1 MLTRDAP
8 SRTSA
13 SLFAIAA
20 AISVASS
27 HAAATDFGPS
37 PGANLSIAKLSPLQR
52 FVDDKIS
59 ARRIPAAIVLTQ
71 RHGQPI
77 YLQCFGKSNV
87 ETGTPMA
94 VDAIF
99 PIHSVTKTIT
109 SVAAMMLVD
118 RGNIALDDPVSK
130 YIPSFAAM
138 KVGVERKDEAGKPVL
153 DLVPLRRPVT
163 IEDLLLHTSGITYGF
178 YGEGLVKAAYAGI
191 YLGDFDNAE
200 FAERIA
206 KLPLAEQPRTLWDY
220 GHSTDVLGRVI
231 EVAS

>member
-27 HAAATDFGPS
+27 HAAAADFGPP
-37 PGANLSIAKLSPLQR
+37 PGAKLSIAKLAPIQS
-52 FVDDKIS
+52 FVDSEIA
-59 ARRIPAAIVLTQ
+59 ARRIPGAIVLIQ

-77 YLQCFGKSNV
+77 YLQCFGKRNL

-109 SVAAMMLVD
+109 M
-118 RGNIALDDPVSK
+118 P
-130 YIPSFAAM
+130 
-138 KVGVERKDEAGKPVL
+138 
-153 DLVPLRRPVT
+153 
-163 IEDLLLHTSGITYGF
+163 
-178 YGEGLVKAAYAGI
+178 
-191 YLGDFDNAE
+191 
-200 FAERIA
+200 
-206 KLPLAEQPRTLWDY
+206 
-220 GHSTDVLGRVI
+220 
-231 EVAS
+231 